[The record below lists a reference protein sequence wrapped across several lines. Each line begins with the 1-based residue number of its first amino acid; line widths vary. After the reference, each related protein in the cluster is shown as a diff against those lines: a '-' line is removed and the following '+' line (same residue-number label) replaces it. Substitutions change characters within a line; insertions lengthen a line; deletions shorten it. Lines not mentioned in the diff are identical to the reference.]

1 LQIVPGEGRDALE
14 ELRVRI
20 ETNPHLYTGR
30 DKLLF
35 STAPALVDGRLQ
47 PRRESFRTF
56 LAACDG
62 SYCAMPGGLALSASQ
77 NGHLQGAGQSIS
89 ISKDTWVLALEAQRH
104 VSLWVQSDRIEENH
118 KSSSALPS
126 RAAENLFWVGRYA
139 ERAEGVIRLLR
150 TVLRSYTQTDHRQ
163 DSTDAECLQQLLRAL
178 AGLTEIT
185 STSAPGSSD
194 WGQVPPE
201 EELQAVLGDLQR
213 PGSLATTLQHMIQAA
228 YAVRHLWSTDS
239 WRVINRIEEQ
249 WKKNQRITPV
259 NLSGVANDLDQLIM
273 AMMAFAG
280 LNSESMTREQGW
292 LLLDIGRRLERSTVF
307 CNVLRM
313 SLVSR
318 HAAAVEHLLLE
329 AVLSTTENII
339 TYRRRFRS
347 RLHLQTVLDQL
358 LLDDTNPRSI
368 IYQINRLQKHIANL
382 PRERGTH
389 RLSTEERLVLEAVT
403 LLRLCDP
410 IRLTEASPGMPIY
423 PHLDRFLLQLNELLA
438 RTSDALNLVYFSHIP
453 VSRQMPAGRTG
464 ADK

>member
-1 LQIVPGEGRDALE
+1 
-14 ELRVRI
+14 
-20 ETNPHLYTGR
+20 
-30 DKLLF
+30 
-35 STAPALVDGRLQ
+35 
-47 PRRESFRTF
+47 
-56 LAACDG
+56 
-62 SYCAMPGGLALSASQ
+62 
-77 NGHLQGAGQSIS
+77 
-89 ISKDTWVLALEAQRH
+89 
-104 VSLWVQSDRIEENH
+104 VSLWVQSGRIEENL

-139 ERAEGVIRLLR
+139 ERAEGVLRLLR

-163 DSTDAECLQQLLRAL
+163 DSADAECLQQLLRAL
-178 AGLTEIT
+178 GGLTEIT
-185 STSAPGSSD
+185 SATVPGSGS
-194 WGQVPPE
+194 WGKVPPE

-249 WKKNQRITPV
+249 WKKNQQITAM
-259 NLSGVANDLDQLIM
+259 NLSGVASDLDQLIM

-307 CNVLRM
+307 CNVLRT

-358 LLDDTNPRSI
+358 LLDDTNPRSV

-382 PRERGTH
+382 PREPGPH
-389 RLSTEERLVLEAVT
+389 RLSAEERLILKAVT
-403 LLRLCDP
+403 LLRLCEP
-410 IRLTEASPGMPIY
+410 NHLTEASPDTATY
-423 PHLDRFLLQLNELLA
+423 VHLDRFLLQLNELLA

-453 VSRQMPAGRTG
+453 VSRQMPAGRIG
-464 ADK
+464 ADR